1 MEFFAI
7 VFEVAGKFETDAF
20 FQRKFHLIL
29 RGLTEFQVFRVL
41 TEFQETLG
49 LTAVREVQVP
59 LALTVVREV
68 QVGRASL

>member
-7 VFEVAGKFETDAF
+7 VFEAAGKFETDAF

-29 RGLTEFQVFRVL
+29 LDLSEFRVL
-41 TEFQETLG
+41 TEFQEILG
-49 LTAVREVQVP
+49 QTAV
-59 LALTVVREV
+59 LEV